1 MLFDLRS
8 PGRRFAIRVL
18 YGFLALLIGGGL
30 VLFGVGGGSGS
41 TGLLSQLAQQ
51 GNGSSS
57 GVKIDE
63 TAMLKA
69 QKAAKAAPGNAAA
82 WDRYA
87 AAAYTLAETQ
97 FVSSSTSTASEG
109 YTSAGAKLLLTRLAP
124 AWEHYISL
132 NPPHPAPTLAADV
145 ANAFGLP
152 PGIGSYP
159 TAESA
164 QEVLAESNPN
174 SAGEYYTLAVDAY
187 LAHEPTQGKLAGAR
201 ATALA
206 PKAERA
212 QIVSKLKQAAAY
224 GATSATGTTGGSG

>member
-57 GVKIDE
+57 GVRIDE

-124 AWEHYISL
+124 AWKHYISL
-132 NPPHPAPTLAADV
+132 SPPHPDTTLAADV

-152 PGIGSYP
+152 PGIGEYP

-164 QEVLAESNPN
+164 QEVVAESNPN
-174 SAGEYYTLAVDAY
+174 SAGEYYTLAIDAY

-206 PKAERA
+206 PKAQRA
-212 QIVSKLKQAAAY
+212 QIVAKLKEAAAD
-224 GATSATGTTGGSG
+224 GATSATGTTGGGG